1 MGLSPIWLLKRLA
14 KSRFVKNTKKKKE
27 SKFGT
32 VAGCSDH
39 DKTKMIG
46 DELDYR
52 EGLTMSYEYDDFFD
66 EDSSN
71 YHPDADHEIASQ
83 FDEDEDD
90 EDEDSVR

>member
-1 MGLSPIWLLKRLA
+1 
-14 KSRFVKNTKKKKE
+14 
-27 SKFGT
+27 
-32 VAGCSDH
+32 
-39 DKTKMIG
+39 MIG